1 MLWVLK
7 RTVSFRRFFE
17 YSNIMF
23 WLKNKKK
30 TFLLSTLTITET
42 VATCFHN
49 NRKIQHT
56 KKFDFKIVNIFLP
69 IIFNI
74 CFRFSKEPLQ

>member
-1 MLWVLK
+1 
-7 RTVSFRRFFE
+7 
-17 YSNIMF
+17 MF
-23 WLKNKKK
+23 WLKNKND

-56 KKFDFKIVNIFLP
+56 KKVDRKIVNIFLP
-69 IIFNI
+69 IIFSI
-74 CFRFSKEPLQ
+74 CLGYSKEPPQ